1 MAKIRYIKDEVGEVF
16 LPVTHERGVVDSN
29 GVNLETKLDQKQT
42 TLVSGTNIK
51 TINNVS
57 ILGSGNMTI
66 DADTSSCE
74 KLDNKV
80 TAISSSSTNTQYPS
94 AKSVYTYVTGM
105 MQDIIS
111 LPVFE
116 INSNMHL
123 TISSPDEGT
132 LSMFSINSTGHL
144 IMTT

>member
-1 MAKIRYIKDEVGEVF
+1 MATIRYIKDQEEVVV

-29 GVNLETKLDQKQT
+29 GVNLETKLGQKQA

-51 TINNVS
+51 TINNAS
-57 ILGSGNMTI
+57 ILGSGNITI

-94 AKSVYTYVTGM
+94 AKSVYTYVAGM
-105 MQDIIS
+105 MQNIIS
-111 LPVFE
+111 LPVFG
-116 INSNMHL
+116 INSDMHL
-123 TISSPDEGT
+123 TISSPDEGI
-132 LSMFSINSTGHL
+132 LSMFSVNSDGHL